1 MARELSVQ
9 LAHVRELGRRD
20 GRIERRLQA
29 RHLLRYL
36 SHLRRDGIVRD
47 AEQWHRSTAVW
58 RWPTPL
64 PCLEPVDSVERM
76 WQYKEEAEERR
87 EPHSEERAGMM
98 SFRIMGRKLRGQSGL
113 FRCFTHL
120 VPLLHLHAPR
130 GRRAAGAPPTPT
142 AAAAAAVAAAAHP
155 RAASLATPYR
165 CVHTAVLATPTLSC
179 RPCGASQEDHDL
191 GCGHRPEPARARRLR
206 GCVGGDLLAVLNH

>member
-47 AEQWHRSTAVW
+47 AEQWNRSTAVW

-64 PCLEPVDSVERM
+64 PRLEPVDSVERM

-98 SFRIMGRKLRGQSGL
+98 SFRIMGRKLRGQS
-113 FRCFTHL
+113 
-120 VPLLHLHAPR
+120 
-130 GRRAAGAPPTPT
+130 
-142 AAAAAAVAAAAHP
+142 
-155 RAASLATPYR
+155 S
-165 CVHTAVLATPTLSC
+165 
-179 RPCGASQEDHDL
+179 
-191 GCGHRPEPARARRLR
+191 
-206 GCVGGDLLAVLNH
+206 